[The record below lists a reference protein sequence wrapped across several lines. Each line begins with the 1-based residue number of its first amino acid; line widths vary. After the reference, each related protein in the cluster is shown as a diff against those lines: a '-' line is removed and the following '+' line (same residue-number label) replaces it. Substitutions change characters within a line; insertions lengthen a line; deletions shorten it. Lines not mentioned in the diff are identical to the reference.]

1 MQSEV
6 DNQYWEMMTNF
17 PELLMERSCYALLSY
32 DGLVPIHGIWNS
44 LCLDNLFSC
53 CLPGLQGCREKKHE
67 WASMGFTDLDTLDR
81 YTVSDTVSD
90 LARFWTPHCCR
101 EQRVGK
107 NHDIGNFRREICQR
121 RVDPRDLPADEG
133 RS

>member
-1 MQSEV
+1 MP
-6 DNQYWEMMTNF
+6 YIHMMDWF
-17 PELLMERSCYALLSY
+17 PFMGFGTVL
-32 DGLVPIHGIWNS
+32 
-44 LCLDNLFSC
+44 
-53 CLPGLQGCREKKHE
+53 
-67 WASMGFTDLDTLDR
+67 WAFMGFTGLDTLDR

-107 NHDIGNFRREICQR
+107 NHNIGNFRREICLR